1 MNTRERR
8 PQERSAGA
16 PQGSNATDGT
26 ATAELRQ
33 RASELLAESDRVIER
48 ALSGDSFRF
57 LSQQR
62 QSGGQ

>member
-8 PQERSAGA
+8 PEERSAGA
-16 PQGSNATDGT
+16 PQGSNATGT
-26 ATAELRQ
+26 TGNPELQQ
-33 RASELLAESDRVIER
+33 RASDLLAASDRLIER

-57 LSQQR
+57 LSQTR

>member
-8 PQERSAGA
+8 PEERSAGA
-16 PQGSNATDGT
+16 PQGSNATDGPGT
-26 ATAELRQ
+26 TELQ
-33 RASELLAESDRVIER
+33 ERASELLAASDRLIER

-57 LSQQR
+57 LSQTR